1 MKRRVKLF
9 VPILTILFSIGYLPA
24 LYGVQVARLGLS
36 TESAAAAE
44 RRLAELYESP
54 ARTAGSAAKRNA
66 KDFQLSGQD
75 GILSPVNPGLC
86 CAGTLSAD
94 LAGTPHL
101 AAGTLSLN
109 ITASSQADPL
119 TNCNAITG
127 SGTINNGQFTVEL
140 FSGELCGG
148 TAHPVRYTL
157 TGTIGIY
164 AGTGECPGIS
174 GQPQT
179 AMAGTVVAYGAVHV
193 PGNSTNPVPGSASS
207 LVSIAGTQGAVPLCV
222 P

>member
-1 MKRRVKLF
+1 MKRSVSRFL
-9 VPILTILFSIGYLPA
+9 PILIILFGIGYLPPV
-24 LYGVQVARLGLS
+24 YGAHVARIGLS
-36 TESAAAAE
+36 IESAVAAE
-44 RRLAELYESP
+44 GRLADLDET
-54 ARTAGSAAKRNA
+54 TAATAKSGAPRKA
-66 KDFQLSGQD
+66 KGFQLEGQN

-86 CAGTLSAD
+86 CAGTFSAN
-94 LAGTPHL
+94 LAGTPNRG
-101 AAGTLSLN
+101 AGILSLN
-109 ITASSQADPL
+109 ITAGSSPDPL
-119 TNCNAITG
+119 TNCNPITG
-127 SGTINNGQFTVEL
+127 SGTINNSQFTVEL

-164 AGTGECPGIS
+164 AGTGECPGVS

-179 AMAGTVVAYGAVHV
+179 AMAGALVAYGAVHV

-207 LVSIAGTQGAVPLCV
+207 LVSIAGTGGAIPLCV

>member
-1 MKRRVKLF
+1 MKHSVSRF
-9 VPILTILFSIGYLPA
+9 VLILTVLFSIGYLPP
-24 LYGVQVARLGLS
+24 LYGARVARLGLFV
-36 TESAAAAE
+36 ESAAAAQG
-44 RRLAELYESP
+44 RLADLDET
-54 ARTAGSAAKRNA
+54 TAATAKSRAPLKA
-66 KDFQLSGQD
+66 KYLQLEGQD

-86 CAGTLSAD
+86 CAGKFSAN

-109 ITASSQADPL
+109 ITASSSADPL

-127 SGTINNGQFTVEL
+127 SGTINNNQFTVEL

-148 TAHPVRYTL
+148 TAHAVRYTL

-164 AGTGECPGIS
+164 AGTSECPGVS

-179 AMAGTVVAYGAVHV
+179 AMVGTLVAYGAVHV